1 MPVAPVVIVIAYE
14 TELGR
19 VIRDVLIDEGHDV
32 TRVRCPYGAIGMM
45 REKHVDLIVSLPSL
59 QAGGSGPMSDLLSE
73 FPDVALIALPE
84 NAAAPIPVIGRWRR
98 EGNHITLRQPFQLN
112 DLIAAA
118 RDLVG

>member
-19 VIRDVLIDEGHDV
+19 VIRDVLVDEGYDV
-32 TRVRCPYGAIGMM
+32 MRVRYPFGAIGVM
-45 REKHVDLIVSLPSL
+45 REKSVDLVVTLPCVDE
-59 QAGGSGPMSDLLSE
+59 GKPGPLSELLTE
-73 FPDVALIALPE
+73 FPDVALITLPQPGEAALPVFG
-84 NAAAPIPVIGRWRR
+84 PWRR
-98 EGNHITLRQPFQLN
+98 EGSQITLRQPFQLN